1 MGSRPCSILTKGV
14 KVFRLG
20 MLGSRDGKQYWM
32 RPFRAVEVLVP
43 PRARSGKGSVE
54 ESGRS
59 SGSDVH
65 TESGRSSGIDHKDGK
80 DVPGSSSS
88 SASDGGV
95 SFASTEDSSLEEG
108 SDSDPPPAAPA
119 AQLPAAES
127 EDSEDVPAKA
137 RAAAHTHTA
146 WLNDYFVLTDNRN
159 YKDVRM
165 SVRHK
170 WTGPLHLGST
180 LASKTLVPAQFGDT
194 RSEPDQLVLVLKAW
208 MLYRWQGNGGR
219 FLERRSRKEA
229 WERERDALAIDIRK
243 RGGPAALHA
252 NARAT
257 IHEWAPEV
265 LQRAAAP
272 AAMEVAAPG

>member
-1 MGSRPCSILTKGV
+1 M
-14 KVFRLG
+14 
-20 MLGSRDGKQYWM
+20 
-32 RPFRAVEVLVP
+32 
-43 PRARSGKGSVE
+43 
-54 ESGRS
+54 
-59 SGSDVH
+59 
-65 TESGRSSGIDHKDGK
+65 
-80 DVPGSSSS
+80 
-88 SASDGGV
+88 
-95 SFASTEDSSLEEG
+95 
-108 SDSDPPPAAPA
+108 
-119 AQLPAAES
+119 
-127 EDSEDVPAKA
+127 PAKA

-146 WLNDYFVLTDNRN
+146 WSNDYFVLTDNRN

-165 SVRHK
+165 IVLQK
-170 WTGPLHLGST
+170 WKGPLHLGST

-194 RSEPDQLVLVLKAW
+194 RSEPDQIVLVLKAW

-252 NARAT
+252 NARAQL
-257 IHEWAPEV
+257 HEWAPEV